1 MEKVNKPAVK
11 GADDFQFLAEQAAAL
26 GDWQTAAKW
35 YARST
40 EQRAAMLALI
50 NKVQEGLSSRLE
62 IQNIYTLVGDSL
74 LETFNAQVVM
84 ISEYNPVTNR
94 IIHQYGIERG
104 VRLSLSEWM
113 PLNSSWSEIVRTR
126 KPLVINQSDLIKLVE
141 SGKMGIVPGTEIP
154 KTWLGVPM
162 LVGNTVHGVV
172 CLQNLDIEN
181 AFNQADI
188 DLLTTLTNSLT
199 LSLENARL
207 FDRTERMLRHL
218 RAEMDIAR
226 QTQRSILPAR
236 NPHKAGYQFGTLIL
250 PSRAVGGDFYDF
262 IPLGEDKLGI
272 VMGDVSDKG
281 LPAALFMALTFSL
294 LRAESERSHDPAEVL
309 NHVNRTLLKM
319 NASGMFVTLLYGIL
333 DYRTG
338 VMQYARAGHL
348 LPIIL
353 DGRGKPMTLRM
364 GVGQPLG
371 LYAKV
376 ALDEQEVAILPG
388 GMMLFFTD
396 GLNEA
401 VDESGEQF
409 GLERVVNLLQTSRGE
424 SAKMICK
431 RLWGAVKEYSR
442 AAPHQDD
449 FAVLLMKRAPS
460 GAKTVDLTKPIYW

>member
-1 MEKVNKPAVK
+1 MVTKPALK
-11 GADDFQFLAEQAAAL
+11 SADDFQFQAEQAVAA
-26 GDWQTAAKW
+26 GDWQAAAQL

-50 NKVQEGLSSRLE
+50 NKVQEGLSSQLE
-62 IQNIYTLVGDSL
+62 IQSIYTLVGDSL
-74 LETFNAQVVM
+74 LETFNTQVVM
-84 ISEYNPVTNR
+84 ISEYNPVTKR

-104 VRLSLSEWM
+104 KRLNLMEWM
-113 PLNSSWSEIVRTR
+113 PLNSSWAEIVRTR
-126 KPLVINQSDLIKLVE
+126 KPLMINQRDLLKLVE
-141 SGKMGIVPGTEIP
+141 AGKMGIVPGTEIP

-162 LVGNTVHGVV
+162 MVGNTVHGVV
-172 CLQNLDIEN
+172 CLQNLELED

-236 NPHKAGYQFGTLIL
+236 TPHKAGYQFGTLIL

-262 IPLGEDKLGI
+262 IPLGEEKLGI

-294 LRAESERSHDPAEVL
+294 LRAESERSQDPAEVL
-309 NHVNRTLLKM
+309 SHVNRTLLKM
-319 NASGMFVTLLYGIL
+319 NASGMFVTLLYGVL

-371 LYAKV
+371 LYSKV
-376 ALDEQEVAILPG
+376 ELDKQEVAIQPG

-409 GLERVVNLLQTSRGE
+409 GLERVVKLLQASRGE
-424 SAKMICK
+424 SSKVICK

-449 FAVLLMKRAPS
+449 FAVLLMKRAPAD
-460 GAKTVDLTKPIYW
+460 AKPIDLTRPIYW

>member
-1 MEKVNKPAVK
+1 MVIKPMVK
-11 GADDFQFLAEQAAAL
+11 STDDFQLQAEQAAAA
-26 GDWQTAAKW
+26 GDWQSAAQL

-62 IQNIYTLVGDSL
+62 IQSIYTLVGDSL

-94 IIHQYGIERG
+94 IIHQYGVERG
-104 VRLSLSEWM
+104 KRLNLSEWM
-113 PLNSSWSEIVRTR
+113 PLNSSWAEIVRTH
-126 KPLVINQSDLIKLVE
+126 KPLMINQHDLLKLVE
-141 SGKMGIVPGTEIP
+141 ARKMGIVPGTEIP

-162 LVGNTVHGVV
+162 MVGNTVHGVV
-172 CLQNLDIEN
+172 CLQNLELEN

-309 NHVNRTLLKM
+309 NHVNKTLLKM
-319 NASGMFVTLLYGIL
+319 NASGMFVTLLYGVL

-353 DGRGKPMTLRM
+353 DGRGNPMTLRM

-371 LYAKV
+371 LYSKV

-388 GMMLFFTD
+388 GLMLFFTD

-401 VDESGEQF
+401 IDESGEQF
-409 GLERVVNLLQTSRGE
+409 GLERVVKLLQASRGE
-424 SAKMICK
+424 SGKVICK

-460 GAKTVDLTKPIYW
+460 GAKSVDLTRPIYW

>member
-1 MEKVNKPAVK
+1 MEKVNKPPIK
-11 GADDFQFLAEQAAAL
+11 SADDFQFQAEQAAAL
-26 GDWQTAAKW
+26 GDWQTAAQL

-50 NKVQEGLSSRLE
+50 NKVQEGLSSQLE
-62 IQNIYTLVGDSL
+62 IQSIYNLVGDSL

-94 IIHQYGIERG
+94 IFHQYGIERG
-104 VRLSLSEWM
+104 VRLSLSDWM
-113 PLNSSWSEIVRTR
+113 PLNSSWAEIVRTR
-126 KPLVINQSDLIKLVE
+126 KPLMINQRDLLKLVE
-141 SGKMGIVPGTEIP
+141 AGKMGIVPGTETP

-162 LVGNTVHGVV
+162 MVGNTVHGVV
-172 CLQNLDIEN
+172 CLQNLELEN
-181 AFNQADI
+181 AFSQADI
-188 DLLTTLTNSLT
+188 DLLMTLTNSLT

-207 FDRTERMLRHL
+207 FDRTERLLRHL

-262 IPLGEDKLGI
+262 IPLGEDRLGI

-294 LRAESERSHDPAEVL
+294 LRAESERSHNPAEVL

-319 NASGMFVTLLYGIL
+319 NTSGMFVTLLYAVL

-353 DGRGKPMTLRM
+353 DGLGEQITLHM

-376 ALDEQEVAILPG
+376 ALDEQEVAIRPG

-409 GLERVVNLLQTSRGE
+409 GLERVVRLMQSSRGE
-424 SAKMICK
+424 SAKVICR
-431 RLWGAVKEYSR
+431 RLWSAVKEYSHV
-442 AAPHQDD
+442 APHQDD

-460 GAKTVDLTKPIYW
+460 GAKSVDLTRPIYW

>member
-1 MEKVNKPAVK
+1 M
-11 GADDFQFLAEQAAAL
+11 
-26 GDWQTAAKW
+26 
-35 YARST
+35 
-40 EQRAAMLALI
+40 
-50 NKVQEGLSSRLE
+50 
-62 IQNIYTLVGDSL
+62 
-74 LETFNAQVVM
+74 
-84 ISEYNPVTNR
+84 
-94 IIHQYGIERG
+94 
-104 VRLSLSEWM
+104 
-113 PLNSSWSEIVRTR
+113 
-126 KPLVINQSDLIKLVE
+126 INQRDLLKLVE
-141 SGKMGIVPGTEIP
+141 AGKMGIVPGTEVP

-162 LVGNTVHGVV
+162 MVGNTVHGVV
-172 CLQNLDIEN
+172 CLQNLELED

-188 DLLTTLTNSLT
+188 ELLMTLTNSMA

-207 FDRTERMLRHL
+207 FDRTERLLRHL

-236 NPHKAGYQFGTLIL
+236 NPHKTGYQFGTLIL

-262 IPLGEDKLGI
+262 IPLGEEKLGI

-309 NHVNRTLLKM
+309 SHVNKTLLKM
-319 NASGMFVTLLYGIL
+319 NASGMFVTLLYGVL

-353 DGRGKPMTLRM
+353 DGRGESMPLRM

-371 LYAKV
+371 LYSKV
-376 ALDEQEVAILPG
+376 ELDEQEVAILPG
-388 GMMLFFTD
+388 GMLLFFTD
-396 GLNEA
+396 GLTEA

-409 GLERVVNLLQTSRGE
+409 GLERVVRLLQTSRGE
-424 SAKMICK
+424 NSKVICK
-431 RLWGAVKEYSR
+431 RLWAAVKEHSR
-442 AAPHQDD
+442 TAPHQDD

-460 GAKTVDLTKPIYW
+460 GASSVDLTKPIYW